1 MYIDVSTSWATLKK
15 CLSFDQAI
23 CWSCLYDHAKL
34 QNYRTDVDNLLQS
47 NNGGL
52 PVGPIYEPFFEPILG
67 AAASKATVGRL
78 KK

>member
-1 MYIDVSTSWATLKK
+1 MSVFRSSNL
-15 CLSFDQAI
+15 LVVFVRR
-23 CWSCLYDHAKL
+23 AKL

-52 PVGPIYEPFFEPILG
+52 PVGPIYEPFFEPILD
-67 AAASKATVGRL
+67 AAASKPTVGRL